1 MIKKILYF
9 FAAAGALYLLM
20 PFSGTWFYQNN
31 LRGIYV
37 LLLAFLL
44 AVVFTPFAIKVALKF
59 NILDI
64 PNDRKIHS
72 TPIPRIGGLAI
83 FLAFL
88 ITVGRNYHFPKEVIG
103 LLSGLVLVFSAEFLD
118 DIKSNSAFL
127 RLGAQV
133 TAVIML
139 IISGVYITIIPAFP
153 GSIFLNYL
161 LTVFWVVGII
171 NAVNFLDG
179 VDGLAAGLGI
189 VSGLSFF
196 AVIYFSGQQE
206 LSYLLLAFLGACLG
220 FLFFNF
226 KPAKIFL
233 GDSGSSTIG
242 FLLASFSIIGVW
254 DQDNVIIGSA
264 MPILIMGIPIFDM
277 IYTTV
282 SRIKNG
288 SVATLKEW
296 IEFTGKDHFHHR
308 LMHIGFSQKATVVF
322 LYVLNLVLGLSALA
336 LTHASEK
343 EAILLLFQAVLIF
356 GIIVVLMRVGRNVE

>member
-9 FAAAGALYLLM
+9 LAAASAIYLLL
-20 PFSGTWFYQNN
+20 PNSGTWFYVNN
-31 LRGIYV
+31 LRSIYV
-37 LLLAFLL
+37 LLLSFLL
-44 AVVFTPFAIKVALKF
+44 AVIFTPLAIKAAFRF
-59 NILDI
+59 NILDL
-64 PNDRKIHS
+64 PNKRKIHS
-72 TPIPRIGGLAI
+72 KPIPRIGGLAI

-88 ITVGRNYHFPKEVIG
+88 IAVARNYHFPKEVIG
-103 LLSGLVLVFSAEFLD
+103 LLSGLVLVFSVEFLD

-133 TAVIML
+133 VAVVFL
-139 IISGVYITIIPAFP
+139 IISGVYITVIPEFP

-161 LTVFWVVGII
+161 LTIFWVVGII

-196 AVIYFSGQQE
+196 SIIYMSGQFE
-206 LSYLLLAFLGACLG
+206 LSYLLIAFIGACAG
-220 FLFFNF
+220 FIIFNF

-254 DQDNVIIGSA
+254 DQKNALIGSA
-264 MPILIMGIPIFDM
+264 MPVLVMGIPIFDM
-277 IYTTV
+277 LYTTV

-288 SVATLKEW
+288 SVTTVKEW

-308 LMHIGFSQKATVVF
+308 LMHMGFSQKATVFF
-322 LYVLNLVLGLSALA
+322 LYVLNIIFGLSALA
-336 LTHASEK
+336 LTRSSEK
-343 EAILLLFQAVLIF
+343 EAMILLVQAVLIF
-356 GIIVVLMRVGRNVE
+356 GIIVVLMRVGRKIE